1 MKIGI
6 ITLHRVPNYGSA
18 LQAYALQKYIQQYI
32 SDDVELIDYKFPNK
46 FHRNKIGVVK
56 KLIGIVRISLEYL
69 IRKRLKREKL
79 FLLFYNQ
86 HLKLTSDYYKDIKQI
101 HDDPPIYDLYVTGS
115 DQVWNVETLKN
126 DPVMYCS
133 FAPQNARK
141 IAFGASFTI
150 KSLPQVYCSDVR
162 RWLSEYSYIGVREY
176 SSLEILDSLPLDEGI
191 KRMCTCDP
199 TLLLDAE
206 DYHVLAKQSVLKID
220 GDYIL
225 IYLLNYA
232 FNPEPAIS
240 IIAEMAAK
248 HYDCQI
254 IYFGDRHFD
263 YKGKY
268 ETINGIGPCEFVY
281 LFENARFIL
290 TSSFHGTMFSLINRK
305 SFIAVLPDRNHNDC
319 RIKDVLKLIGLDAN
333 GIESHDENPV
343 VTFSNPF
350 TEEIETN
357 LKKYVDESK
366 VFLQQAVSV

>member
-18 LQAYALQKYIQQYI
+18 LQAYALQKYIQQQANN
-32 SDDVELIDYKFPNK
+32 DVELIDYQFPNE
-46 FHRNKIGVVK
+46 FHRNKISVVK
-56 KLIGIVRISLEYL
+56 KLRGIVRITLEYL
-69 IRKRLKREKL
+69 IRKKLKRENL
-79 FLLFYNQ
+79 FLLFYKQ
-86 HLKLTSDYYKDIKQI
+86 HLKLTSVYYKNIKQI
-101 HDDPPIYDLYVTGS
+101 HDTPPAYDLYVTGS

-133 FAPQNARK
+133 FAPPNARK

-150 KSLPQVYCSDVR
+150 KSLPREYRSEVKKR
-162 RWLSEYSYIGVREY
+162 LSEYSYIGVREF
-176 SSLEILDSLPLDEGI
+176 SSLGILDSLPLNEGI

-199 TLLLDAE
+199 TLLLDAK
-206 DYHVLAKQSVLKID
+206 DYHVLAKQSELKID

-225 IYLLNYA
+225 VYLLNYA

-268 ETINGIGPCEFVY
+268 RIIYGIGPCEFAY
-281 LFENARFIL
+281 LFENAKFVI

-319 RIKDVLKLIGLDAN
+319 RIKDVLTLIGLDDN
-333 GIESHDENPV
+333 GIESQQENPV
-343 VTFSNPF
+343 VTFLNPF
-350 TEEIETN
+350 TEEVEKN
-357 LKKYVDESK
+357 LNKYIDESK
-366 VFLQQAVSV
+366 AFLQQAIS